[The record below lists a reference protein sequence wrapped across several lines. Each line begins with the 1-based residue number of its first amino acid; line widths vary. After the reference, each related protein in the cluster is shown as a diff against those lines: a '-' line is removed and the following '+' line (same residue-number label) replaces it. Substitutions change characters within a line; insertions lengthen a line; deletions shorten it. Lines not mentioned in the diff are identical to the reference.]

1 MFNQYG
7 EQTGVYV
14 FTHGEEICSLNV
26 YRAVRRSHVYER
38 KRSEGEGGGG
48 EGAGEQ
54 EQDAREYRCCL
65 DYRRSIE

>member
-1 MFNQYG
+1 M
-7 EQTGVYV
+7 

-26 YRAVRRSHVYER
+26 YLAVRRSHVDER
-38 KRSEGEGGGG
+38 KRSEGEGEGGGGG
-48 EGAGEQ
+48 EEAGEQ